1 MTEPAAML
9 ASALADLRRSA
20 QWSVRPLTGEWNL
33 EVGVTPTVEWAGY
46 LATVEEASSG
56 FVVRDSRAFL
66 SGPWISAAVGFAAY
80 MRRPEWADETVWV
93 AMDAAAFRARGSDHS
108 AVTQVGKYLPDLGA
122 TVTGDVTVD
131 QAGLIHL
138 DMAVPFGLGQR
149 WTRCTVA
156 LTGDGAYRFVSI
168 GTAGDGPAA
177 VFIYEDV
184 EAGLRVEGQVLTS
197 EEALTAVRA
206 RKARRPPRTPEL
218 RLATVELMPP
228 EEVDEEWTL
237 VVTGHHGA
245 ARRSRAA
252 GYELDLAVREW
263 LAARGDGAL
272 PLTFDTSSDELF
284 ITSPSRE
291 ALERVVAALTA
302 DHGLG

>member
-1 MTEPAAML
+1 MTEPATML
-9 ASALADLRRSA
+9 ASALVDLRRSA
-20 QWSVRPLTGEWNL
+20 QWSVRPLTGDWDL

-56 FVVRDSRAFL
+56 FVVRDGEVFL
-66 SGPWISAAVGFAAY
+66 SGPWIAAAVGFAAY
-80 MRRPEWADETVWV
+80 MRRPEWADGTVWV

-108 AVTQVGKYLPDLGA
+108 AITQVGKYLPDLDA
-122 TVTGDVTVD
+122 TVARGATVD
-131 QAGLIHL
+131 QAGLMHL
-138 DMAVPFGLGQR
+138 DMAVPFGPGQR
-149 WTRCTVA
+149 WTRCTIEP
-156 LTGDGAYRFVSI
+156 TGDDAYRFVSV

-184 EAGLRVEGQVLTS
+184 VVGLRVEGQVLTL

-218 RLATVELMPP
+218 RLATVELIPP
-228 EEVDEEWTL
+228 EDADEEWTL
-237 VVTGHHGA
+237 VVTGHRGA

-252 GYELDLAVREW
+252 GHELDLAVREW

-272 PLTFDTSSDELF
+272 PLALDTSSDELF
-284 ITSPSRE
+284 IASSSRE
-291 ALERVVAALTA
+291 ALERVAAALTA
-302 DHGLG
+302 NHGLS